1 MFYTNGR
8 MCNKKLEMAILF
20 LLTAGVLFAQTE
32 TVDAAPWGFV
42 PEELLR
48 PRREEILR
56 HPVDIVIGPLG
67 PGRASR
73 ESYEF
78 ARRVASAFLAG
89 NMDAPVL
96 ATVNRVFLE
105 DYMAVLDVVNPRSFR
120 IGSGQESPDGS
131 VSFLIRFI
139 GRDHGI
145 TGELFVR
152 REERRPTPPPQAVVA
167 PVEPVYE
174 SGDEDETDIVA
185 HFDGELAEAEEEEPT
200 PVPPAPPVYVPVE
213 LVWVFDD
220 MVLESPRSREEE
232 NQAGRPQ
239 FGVSIY
245 HRLF

>member
-8 MCNKKLEMAILF
+8 MCNNKLKAAILF
-20 LLTAGVLFAQTE
+20 LLTAGVLFAQAESGNT
-32 TVDAAPWGFV
+32 APLGFV

-48 PRREEILR
+48 PRREEALR

-89 NMDAPVL
+89 DVDAPIL
-96 ATVNRVFLE
+96 STVNRLFL
-105 DYMAVLDVVNPRSFR
+105 DGYMAVLDLVNPRSFR

-152 REERRPTPPPQAVVA
+152 QEERRPPPPPQAAVVPA
-167 PVEPVYE
+167 DPA
-174 SGDEDETDIVA
+174 EDGA
-185 HFDGELAEAEEEEPT
+185 GLMAYLDGELAEEEEAP
-200 PVPPAPPVYVPVE
+200 PPIPPAPAVYVPAE

-220 MVLESPRSREEE
+220 LVLESPRSREEE
-232 NQAGRPQ
+232 NQESRQQ
-239 FGVSIY
+239 FGFSIY

>member
-8 MCNKKLEMAILF
+8 MFKKRLGMAILF
-20 LLTAGVLFAQTE
+20 LLAAGVPFAQTE
-32 TVDAAPWGFV
+32 AVDAAPWGFV

-48 PRREEILR
+48 PRREEVLR

-89 NMDAPVL
+89 DTDAPIL
-96 ATVNRVFLE
+96 STVNRVFL
-105 DYMAVLDVVNPRSFR
+105 DGYMAVLDVVNPRSFR

-145 TGELFVR
+145 TGEIFVR
-152 REERRPTPPPQAVVA
+152 QEERRPPPPVVEV
-167 PVEPVYE
+167 PVELAYE
-174 SGDEDETDIVA
+174 GEDEYEADLVA
-185 HFDGELAEAEEEEPT
+185 YFDGDLAEVEEDEQPSLI
-200 PVPPAPPVYVPVE
+200 PPAPPVYVPVE

-220 MVLESPRSREEE
+220 LVLESPRSREEE
-232 NQAGRPQ
+232 NQVGRPQ